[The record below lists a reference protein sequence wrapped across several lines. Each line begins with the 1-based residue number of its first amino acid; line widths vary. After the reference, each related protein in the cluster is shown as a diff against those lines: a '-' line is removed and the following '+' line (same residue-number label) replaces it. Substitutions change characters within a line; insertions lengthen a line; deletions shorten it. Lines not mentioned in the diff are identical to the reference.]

1 MASSSNYVAVEEYNA
16 LLKLLNT
23 QFTNMMGR
31 FDEIDKQFS
40 NIDKRLERLDTIEER
55 LNIIESHLTTIDN
68 RLSHLETN
76 TVLPFLLVFLHF
88 RLLLSYSLT
97 AIPRSIDY
105 KQTSSKPAIHGSPP
119 FDSSRMRWLRS

>member
-76 TVLPFLLVFLHF
+76 TSNCDSAFYRLQTDFEQTRNTRIAALRQQQNAMAQELVELQ
-88 RLLLSYSLT
+88 
-97 AIPRSIDY
+97 RSVS
-105 KQTSSKPAIHGSPP
+105 QQRRPQ
-119 FDSSRMRWLRS
+119 